1 MQIAPLHTTIDK
13 LIALK
18 KGTIVMEGPNGFPV
32 GESNLYMLAPNGD
45 LLWKAEKPAPDTL
58 FTKVK
63 LNEDASISTFT
74 SNGQFCEIDIET
86 GKIVSSSDFR

>member
-1 MQIAPLHTTIDK
+1 MQITPLHTIVEK

-18 KGTIVMEGPNGFPV
+18 KGTVVMENPNGFPV

-63 LNEDASISTFT
+63 LNEDSSVSTFT

>member
-1 MQIAPLHTTIDK
+1 MQITPLHTSIEK

-18 KGTIVMEGPNGFPV
+18 KGTVVMESPNGYPV
-32 GESNLYMLAPNGD
+32 SESNVYMLAPNGD

-63 LNEDASISTFT
+63 LNEDSSVSTFT
-74 SNGQFCEIDIET
+74 SNGQFCDIDIET
-86 GKIVSSSDFR
+86 GKIVSSSNFQ